1 LREFLFRYRGEAG
14 NTHAMPLRFM
24 PTDVS
29 KRTACL
35 RAILL
40 AGTFLGM
47 VASTPL
53 WLTAREY
60 PLVPV
65 AGWYLV
71 IPAPWDQWFFA
82 ALLGSLAASWRFH
95 RWGTGFFLAGTLFLY
110 FADQNRGQPWL
121 YMYWGLMVLT
131 LLPEPQALAACRVA
145 LSVVYVW
152 AGIQK
157 CNARFFQIV
166 PGWFVSPAAAWGGG
180 AAILDGLKWAVAA
193 TPAIEVFIGLGLWI
207 PRLRP
212 WATAATIVVHGAA
225 LLFLGPL
232 GHRYNLAIWPWN
244 LAMVALVLALFAG
257 LSLGGLRPIWLDLRR
272 SRVGLTVVGLFA
284 LLPVLSFV
292 GRWDSYFSFALYSAN
307 LATADIYITPALG
320 ERLPARMR
328 AHVHAVQPPFDP
340 VLQGPLV
347 FDHQTWALT
356 EMGAPPLPEP
366 RGFRV
371 MLRYVEGF
379 STNADEVHM
388 IVAPRRGPIT
398 LYRRGTSSPLDVLR
412 RPAR

>member
-1 LREFLFRYRGEAG
+1 MLF
-14 NTHAMPLRFM
+14 RFM

-29 KRTACL
+29 QRTASV

-40 AGTFLGM
+40 TGTFLGM
-47 VASTPL
+47 VATIPL
-53 WLTAREY
+53 WLTTREY

-65 AGWYLV
+65 AAWYPV
-71 IPAPWDQWFFA
+71 IRAPWDKWLLA
-82 ALLGSLAASWRFH
+82 ALLASLVAAWRLH
-95 RWGTGFFLAGTLFLY
+95 RWGTGFFLAGSLFLY
-110 FADQNRGQPWL
+110 LADQNRGQPWL
-121 YMYWGLMVLT
+121 YLYWVMMVLT

-145 LSVVYVW
+145 LSVVYLW

-166 PGWFVSPAAAWGGG
+166 PGWFVSPAEAWGAGG
-180 AAILDGLKWAVAA
+180 TILEGLKWAVAA

-212 WATAATIVVHGAA
+212 WAFATTFLVHGAA

-244 LAMVALVLALFAG
+244 LAMVALVLVLFAG
-257 LSLGGLRPIWLDLRR
+257 APAVRLKEAWGEMQR
-272 SRVGLTVVGLFA
+272 SRVGVATVALFA
-284 LLPVLSFV
+284 CLPLLSFL
-292 GRWDSYFSFALYSAN
+292 GRWDSYFSFALYSAS
-307 LATADIYITPALG
+307 LATADVYITPALG

-328 AHVHAVQPPFDP
+328 EHVHPVQPPFDP

-356 EMGAPPLPEP
+356 ELGTPPLPEP
-366 RGFRV
+366 RGFQM

-398 LYRRGTSSPLDVLR
+398 LFRRGTRAPLDVPR
-412 RPAR
+412 QPAR